1 MSAALYA
8 GVAVAGSLGAGTRFI
23 LDGVVRAR
31 RNTGAAWADL
41 PLGTPL
47 INISGSALLGLL
59 TGLVI
64 FHGAPSAWQV
74 VAGTGFC
81 GGYTTFSTAAFESI
95 RLAQQHHVAS
105 AAINAVATLTL
116 GVLAAAAGMAVTALI

>member
-8 GVAVAGSLGAGTRFI
+8 GVAVAGSVGAGARFVV
-23 LDGVVRAR
+23 DGIVRSR
-31 RNTGAAWADL
+31 RNTDAAWAHL

-64 FHGAPSAWQV
+64 FHGVPPAWQV

-95 RLAQQHHVAS
+95 RLAQQRRLAF
-105 AAINAVATLTL
+105 AAVNAAATLAL
-116 GVLAAAAGMAVTALI
+116 SVLAAAAGLAVAAVI

>member
-1 MSAALYA
+1 VSVALYA
-8 GVAVAGSLGAGTRFI
+8 GVAVAGSLDARTRFV
-23 LDGVVRAR
+23 LDGVIRAPR
-31 RNTGAAWADL
+31 DTDATWADL

-47 INISGSALLGLL
+47 INISGSELLGLL

-64 FHGAPSAWQV
+64 FHGVPPAWQV

-95 RLAQQHHVAS
+95 RLAQQQHLAF
-105 AAINAVATLTL
+105 AAVNAVACWPPPP
-116 GVLAAAAGMAVTALI
+116 GWRSPP

>member
-1 MSAALYA
+1 VSAALYA
-8 GVAVAGSLGAGTRFI
+8 GVAVAGSLGAGTRFV
-23 LDGVVRAR
+23 LDGVIRAR
-31 RNTGAAWADL
+31 RDTDAAWADL

-64 FHGAPSAWQV
+64 FHGVPPGWQV

-95 RLAQQHHVAS
+95 RLAQQQHLAF
-105 AAINAVATLTL
+105 AAVNAVATLAL
-116 GVLAAAAGMAVTALI
+116 SVLAAAAGLAIAALI